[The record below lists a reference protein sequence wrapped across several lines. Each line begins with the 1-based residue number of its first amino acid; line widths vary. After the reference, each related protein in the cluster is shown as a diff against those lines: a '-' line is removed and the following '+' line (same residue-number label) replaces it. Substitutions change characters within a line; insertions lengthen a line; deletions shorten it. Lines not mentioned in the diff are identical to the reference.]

1 MAKVDETIA
10 HELDLGVKLALDH
23 AITHKQSVLAVMDAE
38 PAMGRQIRTVEGV
51 PTGFRATRDGRA
63 RVVFSI
69 ADGTE
74 QIVVFERIARIL
86 PR

>member
-1 MAKVDETIA
+1 MLKVRDTIP
-10 HELDLGVKLALDH
+10 ELDLGVKLALDH
-23 AITHKQSVLAVMDAE
+23 AMTHKQKVLAVLQAE
-38 PAMGRQIRTVEGV
+38 PEMGRAVRTVEGV
-51 PTGFRATRDGRA
+51 PIGFRATRDGRA

-74 QIVVFERIARIL
+74 QIVVFERIARII